1 MDQKVFIKKMIKDI
15 NGGDYSSAKQTL
27 KTIIE
32 NKIQDRIKDALQ
44 DEE

>member
-1 MDQKVFIKKMIKDI
+1 MDSKIFIKKMIKDI
-15 NGGDYSSAKQTL
+15 NGGDYSTAKESL

-32 NKIQDRIKDALQ
+32 NKIQDRISDALQ